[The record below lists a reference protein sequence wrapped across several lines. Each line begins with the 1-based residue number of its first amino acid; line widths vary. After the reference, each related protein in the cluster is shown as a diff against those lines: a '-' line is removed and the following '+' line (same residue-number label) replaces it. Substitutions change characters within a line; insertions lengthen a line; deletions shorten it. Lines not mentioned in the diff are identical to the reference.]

1 MWGSPPPGDSFWKMV
16 ESKGWKVTIF
26 DRNYAGKEKKVDVAI
41 AHAMTKD
48 AYTIVNR
55 DGDELTLVAGDSDYV
70 PVVKDLVAEGFDVIV
85 AFWDHASPELKREA
99 PEFFSLNKYLSVL
112 GRPRA

>member
-1 MWGSPPPGDSFWKMV
+1 
-16 ESKGWKVTIF
+16 
-26 DRNYAGKEKKVDVAI
+26 
-41 AHAMTKD
+41 MTKD
-48 AYTIVNR
+48 AYTIVTK

-70 PVVKDLVAEGFDVIV
+70 PVVKDLVAEGFDAIV
-85 AFWDHASPELKREA
+85 AFWDHASPDLKREA